1 MFYNIKHVLCFLC
14 LFVNMSQISGFNLM
28 LNRRAFLANS
38 LLIPSASNSICM
50 NNSFLNNAPCDY
62 ENDESEEESYPNNM
76 LSINK
81 YNNKRIIH
89 FTGEINEAT
98 CFKLYEALIH
108 NRNLIM
114 TDQTSQPH
122 IDLYIQSYGGAL
134 LPALGLSDEI
144 KNLGVPVY
152 TYVKGYAASAATL
165 LSVVGTRRYM
175 YNHSV
180 YMIHGLKYGGD
191 GQRVGGLLEARDM
204 SDNTETLMNIIKD
217 IYMSNSDIDEKTL
230 EDMFMHDKWMNS
242 KQVLEHGLIDK
253 IL

>member
-1 MFYNIKHVLCFLC
+1 
-14 LFVNMSQISGFNLM
+14 MSQISAFNLM

-38 LLIPSASNSICM
+38 LLIPAATKSIVM
-50 NNSFLNNAPCDY
+50 NNSILKDTPSDY
-62 ENDESEEESYPNNM
+62 ENNEEEEQGYPNDM
-76 LSINK
+76 LTLSK

-89 FTGEINEAT
+89 FSGEINELT

-108 NRNLIM
+108 NKNLIM

-144 KNLGVPVY
+144 KTLGVPVY

-165 LSVVGTRRYM
+165 LSVVGTKRFM

-191 GQRVGGLLEARDM
+191 GQRVGGLLEAKDM
-204 SDNTETLMNIIKD
+204 NDNTDTLMNIIKD
-217 IYMSNSDIDEKTL
+217 IYMSNSNIDEKTL
-230 EDMFMHDKWMNS
+230 EEMFMHDKWMNS
-242 KQVLEHGLIDK
+242 KQVLQHGLVDK
-253 IL
+253 II